1 MVDGEEEDLL
11 LLARARAGLS
21 PAPGDQERVRRSVTA
36 ALAGATTAG
45 AGGPEPFR
53 GAPAPAARSLG
64 VVRRTLA
71 ALAIA
76 GGAGSAGYM
85 LGHRAGT
92 REARPPSGWEA
103 SSPPAS
109 PVPAPPP
116 APAPEISPSLGS
128 PAPTAG
134 TFARAGGAGGPERQA
149 RVAGARPN
157 AIGRRTSLAD
167 SLEKEVSALRAIER
181 ALRDGQPGLALALL
195 RELDRAVPEG
205 RLVEEREATAA
216 IARCALDQV
225 PFGVGL
231 AEDFGARHPGS
242 VYLERVEQACARRDD
257 GDGRDGESR

>member
-92 REARPPSGWEA
+92 REARPPSGLEI
-103 SSPPAS
+103 SPPPAS
-109 PVPAPPP
+109 PVPP
-116 APAPEISPSLGS
+116 PAPEISPSLGL

-134 TFARAGGAGGPERQA
+134 TFARVGAAGGPERQT
-149 RVAGARPN
+149 RVVGARPN

-225 PFGVGL
+225 PFGVDL

-242 VYLERVEQACARRDD
+242 VYLERVLQACARRDD
-257 GDGRDGESR
+257 GDGRDGESL